1 MPKRTTTP
9 PARRKNDHA
18 AAVPTPGGS
27 GKSGEGEHGSPR
39 PSSPFAALSL
49 RRTRFSSVPLVE
61 IKQNVETEEITF
73 PASVELPRRHVTFN
87 SDVDSDS
94 SLSGG
99 GLCSMSDTME
109 SFKDV
114 GGSPTIQPSVRIKH
128 LTRNSDATSRFPKL
142 DECAHFHYDNV
153 ELGPIEVVLCDGDDR
168 IEEKNACIG
177 ELWYSVQ
184 VTSNGKSWQIRR
196 SLDNF
201 QMLDR
206 QLHRCVYDRKFSLLK
221 EIASQPQQPEDAVR
235 TMLTQYLERFS
246 QLAGSLI
253 NCGPVLNWLE
263 LDNRGNRL
271 IVTDE
276 AAINTPAV
284 AAAYVIKRYASQAND
299 EISLEVGDI
308 ISVIDMPPPKESSW
322 WRGKK
327 GFQVGFFPCE
337 CVEIIGDKVPQSF
350 KIPKAPTKPVLRKHG
365 KLIAFFRS
373 FLLSRPSRRKLK
385 QSGILKERVFGCD
398 LGEHLMNTGRDIPLV
413 LKCCTEFIEQHGIV
427 DGIYRLS
434 GVTSNIQKLRL
445 AFDEDRVP
453 NLLDEAIIQ
462 DIHCVASLLK
472 MYFRELPNPLLT
484 FHLYDKFVNAVQADE
499 DMRLLKLRDVV
510 QQLPPPHYRSLE
522 YLMRHLSKVAAYGFQ
537 TGMTPKNV
545 AIVWAP
551 NLLRSRDIENGGVG
565 ALHVVGVQ
573 AVLTEYLIRYTDI
586 IFSEKMPVFPSP
598 KISEVETP
606 KKTRPKSLA
615 ISTPTKLL
623 SLEEAR
629 SRALTSNLPS
639 EQQKFIDVGGGE
651 ENLPIKY
658 HTVIE
663 LPTRR
668 RSVGKSKKSPSGW
681 KSFFSRGWQTTSGRR
696 KNRRLR
702 SERPKIG
709 SPIFSEH
716 TPLVLQDKA
725 VTESDVSHTN
735 TKKLRTVK
743 SAENLFGLS
752 EDSSQQSS
760 KYAFSP
766 LEEAPSSPQEFT
778 SDASKEAS
786 LQTSTPSKTAAY
798 QKHVRSISHDSYFER
813 NIEFTADTESEID
826 DKAND
831 SLISSDFKDSCGNLI
846 LHSTAL
852 KDECDS
858 LSSNDSPSK
867 RSKIAQKQKLIN
879 IESEASSPKLQKL
892 SLKRL
897 YHTLSSPPMEKKKDE
912 SKREKNSS
920 LLASAQKELHS
931 HDDVNI
937 SQDKKDNYDHETT
950 LDSRPASLLLQ
961 ESTTSVPS
969 IANSL
974 QSSNSLNISSSVPH
988 ETHETD
994 VVTAEVHRSLP
1005 ENQIDEES
1013 RDQDYNPVDM
1023 TPVSVIDESDN
1034 LMDFS
1039 MEATLS
1045 ESVNLSQLMS
1055 FDSQEQVL
1063 SIGTTENTEKQ
1074 SGISLIVHDGSLNT
1088 PESPTGD
1095 CISEIPS
1102 SGDSENN
1109 DTNDDVNKEI
1119 MAKDFEEDTSNK
1131 SLGNEA
1137 KCTGNELF
1145 LDESSKIAPDVVN
1158 TEPKQNADDQLVN
1171 QTQQL
1176 YINMDTN
1183 VNNGS
1188 KNIKQDS
1195 SLNISNIMS
1204 FEAHTPQ
1211 KDIDL
1216 EGGFVNDIILSPPA
1230 SFVDKSEK
1238 MNGNVKKDSDLTS
1251 DLLSDIK
1258 SSAKYPCARS
1268 MERSKTEVHEICA
1281 KFVSG
1286 IAVSGSFGQEL
1297 FKANNEFV
1305 DSHKKKSCSDKISP
1319 ISPIEDSKRKFESE
1333 IGRLIVRDRQM
1344 KLEMEQIKA
1353 ERQKHKVET
1362 PTSTDVNL
1370 NKNKSE
1376 KKFVDVIEFRKSPI
1390 KSLDNEKKKL
1400 ESDDLLKVLKANV
1413 DVKKSHDSLPSYS
1426 RYVRID
1432 NKPSV
1437 KELLSKFEG
1446 NKRFDDSS
1454 QKLNSDI
1461 TNSSPKQTS
1470 SGVFS
1475 NIQVI
1480 NHNYPLS
1487 SSKSFA
1493 SDFEENLQSSKDNQR
1508 SRSKEHIFQ
1517 TECVIRFPHPKSAIL
1532 NQTEL
1537 HKNGMD
1543 SREVNYDSG
1552 ESNSWT
1558 SGQYDH
1564 QSKVCNSRTAFL
1576 SSDNLTSDCTM
1587 AGFSNIGREGA
1598 FPDQSKMSQSLE
1610 SKALS
1615 NSLQNGRD
1623 QIDSNFPAVGTP
1635 SNSFSSFKETFN
1647 RANRL
1652 TQQMRYEFFQ
1662 RGLCQNNGNDSSFS
1676 AQDNSSN
1683 HYSRS
1688 PPVNRKRQAPTRQ
1701 RPKSVPPPTCR
1712 LSFVTGKPT
1721 SSFQLDDE
1729 RSHAKIIPTQTEY
1742 SQNVPKTSSKNL
1754 SNGKESTDTSQ
1765 TYGPP
1770 KRVRDRAALFE
1781 RSLSFSGPMDK
1792 QTLPSSKHSQNA
1804 QQNSSKR

>member
-1 MPKRTTTP
+1 MHATFESSRRTT
-9 PARRKNDHA
+9 RKRFLSDIHA
-18 AAVPTPGGS
+18 KAERDIHS
-27 GKSGEGEHGSPR
+27 EEQ
-39 PSSPFAALSL
+39 
-49 RRTRFSSVPLVE
+49 FSVGYQD
-61 IKQNVETEEITF
+61 KQVFKDIII
-73 PASVELPRRHVTFN
+73 
-87 SDVDSDS
+87 DS
-94 SLSGG
+94 SLSSERSLVQLKGVTFPPSESFFFSLERSEELMDSETVFQSKRCARG

-153 ELGPIEVVLCDGDDR
+153 ELGPIEVLLCEGDDR
-168 IEEKNACIG
+168 IEEKNACVG
-177 ELWYSVQ
+177 EWWYSVQ

-201 QMLDR
+201 QMLDH

-221 EIASQPQQPEDAVR
+221 EIAAQPEQPEDAVR

-350 KIPKAPTKPVLRKHG
+350 KIPKAPAKPVLRKHG

-398 LGEHLMNTGRDIPLV
+398 LGEHLMNTSRDIPLV

-453 NLLDEAIIQ
+453 NLMDEAILQ

-522 YLMRHLSKVAAYGFQ
+522 YLMRHLSKVAAHGFQ

-598 KISEVETP
+598 KINEETP

-629 SRALTSNLPS
+629 SRALTSNLPG

-702 SERPKIG
+702 GERPKIG

-716 TPLVLQDKA
+716 SPLVLQDKA
-725 VTESDVSHTN
+725 ITESDVSHTN

-743 SAENLFGLS
+743 SAENLFPLNG
-752 EDSSQQSS
+752 DVSQDCV
-760 KYAFSP
+760 KYDFSP
-766 LEEAPSSPQEFT
+766 LEESVSSAQEYSFECV
-778 SDASKEAS
+778 KEAS
-786 LQTSTPSKTAAY
+786 TPTSTPSKSIY
-798 QKHVRSISHDSYFER
+798 PKHVRSISHDSYFER
-813 NIEFTADTESEID
+813 NVEFITDAESEVE

-831 SLISSDFKDSCGNLI
+831 SLQISALKDSITDQSLQN
-846 LHSTAL
+846 TAR

-858 LSSNDSPSK
+858 LSSNDSPSR
-867 RSKIAQKQKLIN
+867 RSKTAQKQKLISF
-879 IESEASSPKLQKL
+879 ETEASSPKLQKL

-897 YHTLSSPPMEKKKDE
+897 YNTLSSPPMEKRKGQ

-920 LLASAQKELHS
+920 LSMPVQKDSLFQNQTDLSQIQRRSKDYESSLEMQ
-931 HDDVNI
+931 HD
-937 SQDKKDNYDHETT
+937 S
-950 LDSRPASLLLQ
+950 LQ
-961 ESTTSVPS
+961 ESTTSVPLLNTS
-969 IANSL
+969 TNSS
-974 QSSNSLNISSSVPH
+974 QKTSKTWETQGTDTVTVEVHKDQMKEHFKEQEDESFDMPSSSI
-988 ETHETD
+988 
-994 VVTAEVHRSLP
+994 
-1005 ENQIDEES
+1005 ID
-1013 RDQDYNPVDM
+1013 D
-1023 TPVSVIDESDN
+1023 SDN

-1045 ESVNLSQLMS
+1045 ESMNISQLVS
-1055 FDSQEQVL
+1055 FESQEQVL
-1063 SIGTTENTEKQ
+1063 STYNTENTEKQ
-1074 SGISLIVHDGSLNT
+1074 SGISLIAHDGSLTT

-1095 CISEIPS
+1095 NVSEIPS
-1102 SGDSENN
+1102 SVDS
-1109 DTNDDVNKEI
+1109 DNDDSSDNKPTK
-1119 MAKDFEEDTSNK
+1119 KDFENDVQNLLDAGYSNSVENKESTKTSNN
-1131 SLGNEA
+1131 SNV
-1137 KCTGNELF
+1137 CQ
-1145 LDESSKIAPDVVN
+1145 
-1158 TEPKQNADDQLVN
+1158 KQNADEQLVS
-1171 QTQQL
+1171 QTEQL
-1176 YINMDTN
+1176 YINMDESVNGECSDTKKEFTTALTN
-1183 VNNGS
+1183 E
-1188 KNIKQDS
+1188 
-1195 SLNISNIMS
+1195 ISPNS
-1204 FEAHTPQ
+1204 QTVQEPLS
-1211 KDIDL
+1211 L
-1216 EGGFVNDIILSPPA
+1216 EGELVDDIILSPPA
-1230 SFVDKSEK
+1230 NFVDTNKKSPEYT
-1238 MNGNVKKDSDLTS
+1238 KKDENLSSELV
-1251 DLLSDIK
+1251 SDIK
-1258 SSAKYPCARS
+1258 NSAKLPCARS

-1297 FKANNEFV
+1297 FKANNDFM
-1305 DSHKKKSCSDKISP
+1305 DSHKKRSCSDKISP
-1319 ISPIEDSKRKFESE
+1319 ISPIEDSKRRFESE

-1353 ERQKHKVET
+1353 ERQKYKPEST
-1362 PTSTDVNL
+1362 PVAEA
-1370 NKNKSE
+1370 NKKKSE
-1376 KKFVDVIEFRKSPI
+1376 KKFVDAVEFKKSPV
-1390 KSLDNEKKKL
+1390 KNVDSEKKKL
-1400 ESDDLLKVLKANV
+1400 DSDDLFKTFKGNQ
-1413 DVKKSHDSLPSYS
+1413 DVKKTQESTPVFS
-1426 RYVRID
+1426 RYIRMD

-1446 NKRFDDSS
+1446 NKNFEDYP
-1454 QKLNSDI
+1454 QKSNLDNI
-1461 TNSSPKQTS
+1461 NSSPKQC
-1470 SGVFS
+1470 SGIFS
-1475 NIQVI
+1475 NVQVI
-1480 NHNYPLS
+1480 NHNFPLS

-1493 SDFEENLQSSKDNQR
+1493 SHFDDNVQSSKDNQR
-1508 SRSKEHIFQ
+1508 SLSKEHIFQ
-1517 TECVIRFPHPKSAIL
+1517 TECVIRFPHPKNSL
-1532 NQTEL
+1532 NKISKTS
-1537 HKNGMD
+1537 HKNGVSNRD
-1543 SREVNYDSG
+1543 TKDDYV
-1552 ESNSWT
+1552 ESNSWS
-1558 SGQYDH
+1558 SGQRDH
-1564 QSKVCNSRTAFL
+1564 RSKVSNSRIAFL
-1576 SSDNLTSDCTM
+1576 SSDNLATNSGTSSSKAM
-1587 AGFSNIGREGA
+1587 QIPQFGENSSSN
-1598 FPDQSKMSQSLE
+1598 QSRMSQSFE
-1610 SKALS
+1610 SKMLS
-1615 NSLQNGRD
+1615 SSLTNGRD
-1623 QIDSNFPAVGTP
+1623 QLDGNSSLTDRLFLKDSETA
-1635 SNSFSSFKETFN
+1635 SNTFSSFKDTFN

-1652 TQQMRYEFFQ
+1652 TQQMRNEFLQ
-1662 RGLCQNNGNDSSFS
+1662 RGLPQSKHSDNDNDTFLF
-1676 AQDNSSN
+1676 AQDNYSSFSSN

-1688 PPVNRKRQAPTRQ
+1688 PPVNRKRQAPARQ
-1701 RPKSVPPPTCR
+1701 RPKSVPPPVCR
-1712 LSFVTGKPT
+1712 LSFVGTIQPASVLPG
-1721 SSFQLDDE
+1721 
-1729 RSHAKIIPTQTEY
+1729 SHSKIIPNQTEY
-1742 SQNVPKTSSKNL
+1742 SQNVPKTSSINL
-1754 SNGKESTDTSQ
+1754 SNGKESSDSSQ

-1770 KRVRDRAALFE
+1770 KRVRDRAAIFE
-1781 RSLSFSGPMDK
+1781 RSLSFSGPTDK
-1792 QTLPSSKHSQNA
+1792 RTLSSSKHSQNA
-1804 QQNSSKR
+1804 QQGSSGR

>member
-1 MPKRTTTP
+1 MP
-9 PARRKNDHA
+9 
-18 AAVPTPGGS
+18 S
-27 GKSGEGEHGSPR
+27 GWSEL
-39 PSSPFAALSL
+39 AL
-49 RRTRFSSVPLVE
+49 TC
-61 IKQNVETEEITF
+61 
-73 PASVELPRRHVTFN
+73 
-87 SDVDSDS
+87 
-94 SLSGG
+94 G

-114 GGSPTIQPSVRIKH
+114 GGNSTIQPSVRIKH

-153 ELGPIEVVLCDGDDR
+153 ELGPIEVLLCEGDDR
-168 IEEKNACIG
+168 IEEKNACVG
-177 ELWYSVQ
+177 EWWYSVQ
-184 VTSNGKSWQIRR
+184 VTSNSKSWQIRR

-201 QMLDR
+201 QMLDH

-221 EIASQPQQPEDAVR
+221 EIAVQPEQPEEAFR

-350 KIPKAPTKPVLRKHG
+350 KIPKAPAKPVLRKHG

-398 LGEHLMNTGRDIPLV
+398 LGEHLMNTSRDIPLV

-453 NLLDEAIIQ
+453 NLMDEAILQ

-598 KISEVETP
+598 KINEETP

-629 SRALTSNLPS
+629 SRALTSNLLG

-702 SERPKIG
+702 GERPKIG

-716 TPLVLQDKA
+716 SPLVLQFQDKA

-743 SAENLFGLS
+743 SAENLFPLNG
-752 EDSSQQSS
+752 DTSQEII
-760 KYAFSP
+760 KYTFSP
-766 LEEAPSSPQEFT
+766 LEESASSPQEYSFDCVKET
-778 SDASKEAS
+778 S
-786 LQTSTPSKTAAY
+786 TPVSTPSKSIY

-813 NIEFTADTESEID
+813 NVEFATDAESEIE

-831 SLISSDFKDSCGNLI
+831 SLQISALKDSIIDQSLQN
-846 LHSTAL
+846 TAR

-858 LSSNDSPSK
+858 LSSNDSPSR
-867 RSKIAQKQKLIN
+867 RSKTAQKQKLISF
-879 IESEASSPKLQKL
+879 ETEASSPKLQKL

-897 YHTLSSPPMEKKKDE
+897 YNTLSSPPMEKRKDQ
-912 SKREKNSS
+912 SKREKNSNMS
-920 LLASAQKELHS
+920 TTVQKELHFQKGLS
-931 HDDVNI
+931 EDQRRSKDCE
-937 SQDKKDNYDHETT
+937 SLQEMQQDST
-950 LDSRPASLLLQ
+950 LE
-961 ESTTSVPS
+961 ESTTSVPLLD
-969 IANSL
+969 NSATASHF
-974 QSSNSLNISSSVPH
+974 QKTSVAREAQEPDTVTVEVHKDQINDTFREQEDESFDMPSSSM
-988 ETHETD
+988 
-994 VVTAEVHRSLP
+994 
-1005 ENQIDEES
+1005 ID
-1013 RDQDYNPVDM
+1013 D
-1023 TPVSVIDESDN
+1023 SDN

-1039 MEATLS
+1039 VEATLS
-1045 ESVNLSQLMS
+1045 ESVNISQLMS

-1063 SIGTTENTEKQ
+1063 SICNTENTEKQ
-1074 SGISLIVHDGSLNT
+1074 SGISLIAHDGSLTT

-1095 CISEIPS
+1095 NVSEIPS
-1102 SGDSENN
+1102 SVDSDNGDS
-1109 DTNDDVNKEI
+1109 NDDKPTKKV
-1119 MAKDFEEDTSNK
+1119 FESDVQNVLNAGYSKNIK
-1131 SLGNEA
+1131 NNES
-1137 KCTGNELF
+1137 TIDGLH
-1145 LDESSKIAPDVVN
+1145 VHR
-1158 TEPKQNADDQLVN
+1158 KQNADEQLVS
-1171 QTQQL
+1171 QTEQL
-1176 YINMDTN
+1176 YINMDGNANDGSSDDKKELVATLAN
-1183 VNNGS
+1183 V
-1188 KNIKQDS
+1188 
-1195 SLNISNIMS
+1195 ISPNTQTVQEPLS
-1204 FEAHTPQ
+1204 
-1211 KDIDL
+1211 L
-1216 EGGFVNDIILSPPA
+1216 EGDFVDDIILSPPA
-1230 SFVDKSEK
+1230 NFVDINKKSPGHIRKEE
-1238 MNGNVKKDSDLTS
+1238 NSEIF
-1251 DLLSDIK
+1251 SDIK
-1258 SSAKYPCARS
+1258 NSAKFPCARS

-1297 FKANNEFV
+1297 FKANNDFM

-1319 ISPIEDSKRKFESE
+1319 ISPIEDSKRRFESE

-1353 ERQKHKVET
+1353 ERQKHKPEST
-1362 PTSTDVNL
+1362 PPGAEA
-1370 NKNKSE
+1370 NKNKNRSE
-1376 KKFVDVIEFRKSPI
+1376 KKFADAIEFKKSPV
-1390 KSLDNEKKKL
+1390 KTVDSEKKKL
-1400 ESDDLLKVLKANV
+1400 DSDDVFKTFKGNLE
-1413 DVKKSHDSLPSYS
+1413 S
-1426 RYVRID
+1426 RKTQENAPVFSRFVRMD

-1446 NKRFDDSS
+1446 NKSSDDNY
-1454 QKLNSDI
+1454 QRNNAENI
-1461 TNSSPKQTS
+1461 NSSPKQS
-1470 SGVFS
+1470 SGIFS
-1475 NIQVI
+1475 NVQVI
-1480 NHNYPLS
+1480 NHNFPLS

-1493 SDFEENLQSSKDNQR
+1493 SHFDDNVQSSKDNQQFL
-1508 SRSKEHIFQ
+1508 SKEHIFQ
-1517 TECVIRFPHPKSAIL
+1517 TECVIRFPHPKTTLL
-1532 NQTEL
+1532 NKVSSES
-1537 HKNGMD
+1537 HRNGVSNRD
-1543 SREVNYDSG
+1543 IKDDYV
-1552 ESNSWT
+1552 ESNSWS
-1558 SGQYDH
+1558 SGQRDH
-1564 QSKVCNSRTAFL
+1564 RSKVSNSRIAFL
-1576 SSDNLTSDCTM
+1576 SSDNLATNSGVNSM
-1587 AGFSNIGREGA
+1587 RIPQFGERSSPN
-1598 FPDQSKMSQSLE
+1598 QSRMSQSFE
-1610 SKALS
+1610 SKMLS
-1615 NSLQNGRD
+1615 NSLTNGREQTD
-1623 QIDSNFPAVGTP
+1623 GNGSLNDRLFLKDSETA
-1635 SNSFSSFKETFN
+1635 SNSFSSFKDTFN

-1652 TQQMRYEFFQ
+1652 TQQMKSEFLQ
-1662 RGLCQNNGNDSSFS
+1662 RGLPQDKYSDNGNDTSLF
-1676 AQDNSSN
+1676 AQDNYSSFGSN

-1688 PPVNRKRQAPTRQ
+1688 PPVNRRRQAPARQ
-1701 RPKSVPPPTCR
+1701 RPKSVPPPVCR
-1712 LSFVTGKPT
+1712 LSFVGTKQPPSVLPG
-1721 SSFQLDDE
+1721 SVS
-1729 RSHAKIIPTQTEY
+1729 KIIPNQTEY
-1742 SQNVPKTSSKNL
+1742 SQNVPKTSSIHL
-1754 SNGKESTDTSQ
+1754 SNGKESSDSSQ

-1770 KRVRDRAALFE
+1770 KRVRDRAAIFE
-1781 RSLSFSGPMDK
+1781 RSLSFSGHVDK
-1792 QTLPSSKHSQNA
+1792 RTLSSSKHSQNA
-1804 QQNSSKR
+1804 QQDSSGR

>member
-1 MPKRTTTP
+1 MNIDRTFLFVVYQIEQ
-9 PARRKNDHA
+9 KN
-18 AAVPTPGGS
+18 
-27 GKSGEGEHGSPR
+27 K
-39 PSSPFAALSL
+39 
-49 RRTRFSSVPLVE
+49 
-61 IKQNVETEEITF
+61 
-73 PASVELPRRHVTFN
+73 
-87 SDVDSDS
+87 
-94 SLSGG
+94 
-99 GLCSMSDTME
+99 M
-109 SFKDV
+109 
-114 GGSPTIQPSVRIKH
+114 
-128 LTRNSDATSRFPKL
+128 NSDATSRFPKL

-168 IEEKNACIG
+168 IEEKNACVG

-221 EIASQPQQPEDAVR
+221 EIAAQPQQPEDAVR

-499 DMRLLKLRDVV
+499 DVRLLKLRDVV

-551 NLLRSRDIENGGVG
+551 NLLR
-565 ALHVVGVQ
+565 
-573 AVLTEYLIRYTDI
+573 
-586 IFSEKMPVFPSP
+586 
-598 KISEVETP
+598 
-606 KKTRPKSLA
+606 
-615 ISTPTKLL
+615 
-623 SLEEAR
+623 
-629 SRALTSNLPS
+629 
-639 EQQKFIDVGGGE
+639 
-651 ENLPIKY
+651 
-658 HTVIE
+658 
-663 LPTRR
+663 R

-709 SPIFSEH
+709 SPIFSEL

-743 SAENLFGLS
+743 SAENLFPLS

-766 LEEAPSSPQEFT
+766 LEEAPSSPQEFA
-778 SDASKEAS
+778 SDASKEGS
-786 LQTSTPSKTAAY
+786 VQTSTPSKTAAY

-813 NIEFTADTESEID
+813 NIEFAADTESEID
-826 DKAND
+826 DRAND
-831 SLISSDFKDSCGNLI
+831 SLISSDFKDSSGNLI

-852 KDECDS
+852 KDDCDS

-867 RSKIAQKQKLIN
+867 RSKTAQKQKLMN
-879 IESEASSPKLQKL
+879 FESEASSPKLQKL

-920 LLASAQKELHS
+920 LLATAQKELHS
-931 HDDVNI
+931 HDSVNI
-937 SQDKKDNYDHETT
+937 SQGEKDHDDHEPL
-950 LDSRPASLLLQ
+950 LDTRPASLLLQ

-969 IANSL
+969 IANSV

-988 ETHETD
+988 EAHETD

-1005 ENQIDEES
+1005 ENQMSEES
-1013 RDQDYNPVDM
+1013 RDQDDNAADM
-1023 TPVSVIDESDN
+1023 TPASVIDESDN

-1074 SGISLIVHDGSLNT
+1074 SGISLIVHDGSLTT

-1109 DTNDDVNKEI
+1109 DTNDDANKEM
-1119 MAKDFEEDTSNK
+1119 MAKDFQEEISNK
-1131 SLGNEA
+1131 SLENGA

-1145 LDESSKIAPDVVN
+1145 LDETSQTPDVFN
-1158 TEPKQNADDQLVN
+1158 TEPNQNADDQLVN

-1176 YINMDTN
+1176 YIDMDTN

-1188 KNIKQDS
+1188 ENIKQDS

-1204 FEAHTPQ
+1204 LEAHTPQ

-1230 SFVDKSEK
+1230 SFVDTKEK
-1238 MNGNVKKDSDLTS
+1238 VNGHVKKDTDLASDLV
-1251 DLLSDIK
+1251 SDIR

-1297 FKANNEFV
+1297 FKANNDFV

-1344 KLEMEQIKA
+1344 KLEMEQMKA

-1362 PTSTDVNL
+1362 PTSTDVNR
-1370 NKNKSE
+1370 NKSKSE
-1376 KKFVDVIEFRKSPI
+1376 KKFVEAVEFRKSPI
-1390 KSLDNEKKKL
+1390 KSLDNEKQKL
-1400 ESDDLLKVLKANV
+1400 ESDDLLKVLKGNV

-1426 RYVRID
+1426 RYVRMD

-1454 QKLNSDI
+1454 QKLNSDL

-1475 NIQVI
+1475 NVQVI

-1493 SDFEENLQSSKDNQR
+1493 SDFDESLRSSKDNQR

-1532 NQTEL
+1532 NQTEF
-1537 HKNGMD
+1537 HKNGID
-1543 SREVNYDSG
+1543 SRDVNYDSG

-1576 SSDNLTSDCTM
+1576 SSDNLTSSSTLT
-1587 AGFSNIGREGA
+1587 GFSNIVPESA
-1598 FPDQSKMSQSLE
+1598 SPDQSRMSQSLE
-1610 SKALS
+1610 SKTLS

-1623 QIDSNFPAVGTP
+1623 QIDGNCPDVETP

-1662 RGLCQNNGNDSSFS
+1662 RGLSQNNGNDTSFF

-1701 RPKSVPPPTCR
+1701 RPKSVPPPICR
-1712 LSFVTGKPT
+1712 LSFVTGKQT
-1721 SSFQLDDE
+1721 SPLQLDDE

-1792 QTLPSSKHSQNA
+1792 RTLPSSKHSQNA
-1804 QQNSSKR
+1804 QKNSSKR

>member
-1 MPKRTTTP
+1 MP
-9 PARRKNDHA
+9 
-18 AAVPTPGGS
+18 S
-27 GKSGEGEHGSPR
+27 GWSEL
-39 PSSPFAALSL
+39 AL
-49 RRTRFSSVPLVE
+49 TC
-61 IKQNVETEEITF
+61 
-73 PASVELPRRHVTFN
+73 
-87 SDVDSDS
+87 
-94 SLSGG
+94 G

-168 IEEKNACIG
+168 IEEKNACVG

-184 VTSNGKSWQIRR
+184 VTSNSKSWQIRR

-453 NLLDEAIIQ
+453 NLMDEAILQ

-499 DMRLLKLRDVV
+499 DLRLLKLRDVV

-522 YLMRHLSKVAAYGFQ
+522 YLMRHLSKVAAHGFQ

-663 LPTRR
+663 LPMRR

-696 KNRRLR
+696 KNRRPR

-716 TPLVLQDKA
+716 SPLVLQDKA

-743 SAENLFGLS
+743 SAENLFPLN

-760 KYAFSP
+760 KYTFSP
-766 LEEAPSSPQEFT
+766 LEEAPLSPQDFA
-778 SDASKEAS
+778 SDASKEGS
-786 LQTSTPSKTAAY
+786 VQTSTPSKTSAY
-798 QKHVRSISHDSYFER
+798 QKHIRSISHDSYFER

-831 SLISSDFKDSCGNLI
+831 SLISSDFKDSSGNLI

-867 RSKIAQKQKLIN
+867 RSKTAQKQKLISF
-879 IESEASSPKLQKL
+879 ESEASSPKLQKL

-897 YHTLSSPPMEKKKDE
+897 YHTLSSPPTEKKKDE
-912 SKREKNSS
+912 FKRDKNSS
-920 LLASAQKELHS
+920 LLATAQKELHS
-931 HDDVNI
+931 QDNFDISQGPKGHDD
-937 SQDKKDNYDHETT
+937 HEPL
-950 LDSRPASLLLQ
+950 LDSQHASLLQ
-961 ESTTSVPS
+961 ESTIPVPS
-969 IANSL
+969 LNNSV
-974 QSSNSLNISSSVPH
+974 QSRNSLNISSSFLH
-988 ETHETD
+988 DTHEID

-1005 ENQIDEES
+1005 EKEMSEES
-1013 RDQDYNPVDM
+1013 QEQDDNTVDM
-1023 TPVSVIDESDN
+1023 TPTSAIEDSDN

-1045 ESVNLSQLMS
+1045 ESVNLSHLMS
-1055 FDSQEQVL
+1055 FDSQGQVL
-1063 SIGTTENTEKQ
+1063 SFGTTENTEKQ
-1074 SGISLIVHDGSLNT
+1074 SGISLIAHDGSLTT

-1095 CISEIPS
+1095 YVSEIPS

-1109 DTNDDVNKEI
+1109 DDVNKEI
-1119 MAKDFEEDTSNK
+1119 MGKDFEEEIANK
-1131 SLGNEA
+1131 SQGKDA
-1137 KCTGNELF
+1137 KATGNELV
-1145 LDESSKIAPDVVN
+1145 LDESYKDLVICEDHPEQN
-1158 TEPKQNADDQLVN
+1158 TDDQLVN

-1176 YINMDTN
+1176 YIDMDTN

-1188 KNIKQDS
+1188 SETKQDS
-1195 SLNISNIMS
+1195 SLNISTIMS
-1204 FEAHTPQ
+1204 FEAQTPQ
-1211 KDIDL
+1211 KEIDL

-1230 SFVDKSEK
+1230 SFVDKTEN
-1238 MNGNVKKDSDLTS
+1238 MNGHVKKDSDLAS
-1251 DLLSDIK
+1251 ELVSEMK
-1258 SSAKYPCARS
+1258 SSSKYPCARS

-1297 FKANNEFV
+1297 FKANSDFV

-1353 ERQKHKVET
+1353 ERQKHKVES
-1362 PTSTDVNL
+1362 PAATDLNR

-1376 KKFVDVIEFRKSPI
+1376 KKFVDVVEFQKFPI
-1390 KSLDNEKKKL
+1390 KSFDNEKKKI
-1400 ESDDLLKVLKANV
+1400 ESDDLIKVLKGNV
-1413 DVKKSHDSLPSYS
+1413 DTKKSHDSLPSYS
-1426 RYVRID
+1426 RYVRMD

-1446 NKRFDDSS
+1446 NKRFDDNT
-1454 QKLNSDI
+1454 QKLNSDAI
-1461 TNSSPKQTS
+1461 NSSPKQSCT
-1470 SGVFS
+1470 GVFS
-1475 NIQVI
+1475 NVQVI

-1493 SDFEENLQSSKDNQR
+1493 SDFEYNLQSSKDNQR

-1517 TECVIRFPHPKSAIL
+1517 TECIIRFPHPKSATL
-1532 NQTEL
+1532 NQTQTES
-1537 HKNGMD
+1537 HKNGID
-1543 SREVNYDSG
+1543 SSNTHYDSG
-1552 ESNSWT
+1552 ECNSWT

-1564 QSKVCNSRTAFL
+1564 QSRVGNSRTAFL
-1576 SSDNLTSDCTM
+1576 SSDNLTINSTSKS
-1587 AGFSNIGREGA
+1587 FSNILRESTV
-1598 FPDQSKMSQSLE
+1598 PDRSRMSQSME
-1610 SKALS
+1610 SKTLS

-1623 QIDSNFPAVGTP
+1623 NLDGNCPDSETP

-1647 RANRL
+1647 RANKL

-1662 RGLCQNNGNDSSFS
+1662 RGLPQDNGNDTSSF

-1688 PPVNRKRQAPTRQ
+1688 PPVNRKRHAPTRQ

-1712 LSFVTGKPT
+1712 LSFVTGKQT
-1721 SSFQLDDE
+1721 SSLKLDDD
-1729 RSHAKIIPTQTEY
+1729 RSHAKIIPTQTDY

-1754 SNGKESTDTSQ
+1754 SNGKESTDSSQ
-1765 TYGPP
+1765 AYGPP

-1781 RSLSFSGPMDK
+1781 RSLSFSGPVDRR
-1792 QTLPSSKHSQNA
+1792 TFPSSKHSQNA